1 MEHAAYDVNVVLGRK
16 LELIKLLFPPCPVF
30 SAVPSH
36 TTPKGA

>member
-1 MEHAAYDVNVVLGRK
+1 MERVADDANVVLGRK

-36 TTPKGA
+36 TTPKST